1 MIRLALAAPSAMLLA
16 GLEALLA
23 GDGSHLAVERTT
35 RLDALGEL
43 LEGAEVE
50 VVVAVADEPARFRA
64 AVDAA
69 ADGAARLVPIV
80 LLADHPPGGS
90 PAEWLRRGVRAVLPR
105 DAEPREIHAA
115 IEGVAAG
122 LVVIP
127 ADDVAALVGPPA
139 RRIARL
145 TGQLESLPAPLSPRE
160 REILALMAEGLV
172 NKIIAARLGISE
184 HTVKTHVASIFAKL
198 DAETRAEAVAIGAR
212 SGVILL

>member
-1 MIRLALAAPSAMLLA
+1 MIRLALGAPSAMLLA
-16 GLEALLA
+16 GLESLLA
-23 GDGSHLAVERTT
+23 GDGSHVVVERTT

-43 LEGAEVE
+43 LEGAEVD

-64 AVDAA
+64 SVDASGA
-69 ADGAARLVPIV
+69 GAARVAPIV
-80 LLADHPPGGS
+80 LLVDTPPGSS

-115 IEGVAAG
+115 IEAVAAG
-122 LVVIP
+122 LAVIP
-127 ADDVAALVGPPA
+127 ASDVAALVGQPA
-139 RRIARL
+139 RRGARL
-145 TGQLESLPAPLSPRE
+145 TGQSESPPIPLSPRE

-212 SGVILL
+212 NGVILL

>member
-1 MIRLALAAPSAMLLA
+1 MLLA
-16 GLEALLA
+16 GLESLLA
-23 GDGSHLAVERTT
+23 GDGSHVVVERTT
-35 RLDALGEL
+35 RLDSLGEL
-43 LEGAEVE
+43 LEGAEVD

-64 AVDAA
+64 SMDAS
-69 ADGAARLVPIV
+69 GAGTGATRVPPVV
-80 LLADHPPGGS
+80 LLIDTPPGSS

-115 IEGVAAG
+115 IEAVAAG
-122 LVVIP
+122 LAVIP
-127 ADDVAALVGPPA
+127 ASDVAALFGQPA
-139 RRIARL
+139 RRAARL
-145 TGQLESLPAPLSPRE
+145 TGQLESPPAPLSPRE

-212 SGVILL
+212 NGVILL